1 VCGITDFMRGM
12 LIAGGLVLLASF
24 CFGQT
29 RRLWVLRDSGEMVE
43 YDPASFAVK
52 QELKLPPEA
61 AQSPQNVS
69 VNRLGQ
75 ILFVP
80 TVSFP
85 LADSDLQS
93 SPKAWLWNGRAGSS
107 LELGVKREVAKT
119 GSNQAVT
126 DTVATIL
133 LSADGA
139 HLFWFANQQR
149 RLQREDID
157 LSATTSWQA
166 WRTDLSGAGREDL
179 TSARLPDCTCSTGAC
194 EESCPTGV
202 VWAPDEGLA
211 DFFVMSQFMAGKDE
225 PSYRASTIY
234 REQDGKWTGT
244 ATAEPLRRLLDGT
257 SNGDVVVEA
266 IPDTGCC
273 GWSNQ
278 SDDQTLV
285 IANGKATAVFDEQTT
300 YKNADYDVSFYTSN
314 ARLSLDLKSVAMTI
328 VATAQANQPIQLSE
342 QGQANPEESKQI
354 RKSLAELPAVDI
366 KNIDDPAQKI
376 AFLPRSLLVGWVGEK
391 ELLLV
396 EDHFL
401 VNYNV
406 ATGAR
411 KKSAVRVEDAGHVF
425 LR

>member
-1 VCGITDFMRGM
+1 MRGM
-12 LIAGGLVLLASF
+12 LIACGLVLLAGL

-29 RRLWVLRDSGEMVE
+29 KRLWVLKESGEMVE

-52 QELKLPPEA
+52 QRVKLPPEA

-69 VNRLGQ
+69 VNRWGQ

-80 TVSFP
+80 TVSLP
-85 LADSDLQS
+85 LGDSDLQS
-93 SPKAWLWNGRAGSS
+93 QPKAWLWNVQAATS
-107 LELGVKREVAKT
+107 LELGVKREAART

-126 DTVATIL
+126 DAVATIL
-133 LSADGA
+133 LSADGK

-157 LSATTSWQA
+157 LSAATAWQA
-166 WRTDLSGAGREDL
+166 WRTDLSGAGRQDL
-179 TSARLPDCTCSTGAC
+179 TSANLPDCTCSTGAC
-194 EESCPTGV
+194 EESCPTGL

-211 DFFVMSQFMAGKDE
+211 DFFVMTQFVAGKDE
-225 PSYRASTIY
+225 AAYKASTIY
-234 REQDGKWTGT
+234 REQDSKWTGT
-244 ATAEPLRRLLDGT
+244 ATAEPLRRMLDAT
-257 SNGDVVVEA
+257 PNGDAMVEA

-285 IANGKATAVFDEQTT
+285 IANGKSTAVFDEQST

-314 ARLSLDLKSVAMTI
+314 ARLSPDLKSVAMTI
-328 VATAQANQPIQLSE
+328 VATAQANQPIQLAE

-354 RKSLAELPAVDI
+354 RKALAELPAVEI
-366 KNIDDPAQKI
+366 KNIDDPAQRA
-376 AFLPRSLLVGWVGEK
+376 AFLPHAVLVGWIGEK

-396 EDHFL
+396 EDHLL

-411 KKSAVRVEDAGHVF
+411 KKSAVRVEDAGRVF